1 MIYQKLKTRDNLPD
15 VIVCEL
21 RDAILSGVMAPGT
34 RLKQKEVADQFEM
47 SLIPVREAFRTL
59 ENEGLLTL
67 VPHKGAVVSAVSA
80 DEAKHIFELRLIL
93 ELGALELA
101 APKITSETTA
111 QAEEIL
117 ETMNHESSVAMLS
130 QYNKAFHMCLYGGC
144 GNPLLLQT
152 IEKHYE
158 SIDRYMRLYLNDQ
171 KHHQYS
177 QQVHQNILNAIAERD
192 IRLAKQWLTEHMNRA
207 KEELIVQIEIKGGQH
222 HER

>member
-1 MIYQKLKTRDNLPD
+1 
-15 VIVCEL
+15 
-21 RDAILSGVMAPGT
+21 
-34 RLKQKEVADQFEM
+34 M

-192 IRLAKQWLTEHMNRA
+192 IRLAKQWLREHMNRA

>member
-192 IRLAKQWLTEHMNRA
+192 IRLAKQWLREHMNRA